1 MEPRETVYKPREDS
15 YFLAEFVNK
24 LVEGRVLDM
33 GTGSGIQ
40 AVTAASNPKVLEVIA
55 VDLNPI
61 ALKVAKKRAKLA
73 GVLDKITFICS
84 NLFERV
90 EGKFHWIIFNPPYLP
105 SEGSADEASWTGG
118 ETGTEIIKS
127 FLREVKNYLTING
140 SVLLL
145 YSSLSNLNL
154 DKFDYPIELLAEK
167 NLFYEKLKIVRLS
180 HF

>member
-1 MEPRETVYKPREDS
+1 MEPMEPVYKPREDS
-15 YFLAEFVNK
+15 YFLAEFVDK

-40 AVTAASNPKVLEVIA
+40 AVIAASNPKVLEVVA
-55 VDLNPI
+55 VDVNLI
-61 ALKVAKKRAKLA
+61 ALEVAKKRAKQA
-73 GVLDKITFICS
+73 SVLDKITFICS

-105 SEGSADEASWTGG
+105 SEGEADEAPWTGG
-118 ETGTEIIKS
+118 ETGSEVIER
-127 FLREVKNYLTING
+127 FLRDVKKYLTPNG

-154 DKFDYPIELLAEK
+154 DKIDYPIELLAEK

-180 HF
+180 HL